1 MKGSTNAQP
10 SVPISNQVVY
20 QNRQTVS
27 LSSGTV
33 IAPLSWTCTADGA
46 YLVEGTVETQ
56 DAPVNTNL
64 ILGLGIDNPNGE
76 WSQQAAGGGPIR
88 INACRIYGLSSG
100 QTVTLN
106 IYSSSAVSTTDVVL
120 SIVRLT

>member
-10 SVPISNQVVY
+10 SVPINNQVVY
-20 QNRQTVS
+20 QNKQTVS
-27 LSSGTV
+27 LSSGV
-33 IAPLSWTCTADGA
+33 SIPLSWTCTANGA

-64 ILGLGIDNPNGE
+64 ILGLGINNPNGE
-76 WSQQAAGGGPIR
+76 WSQQVGGGGPIR